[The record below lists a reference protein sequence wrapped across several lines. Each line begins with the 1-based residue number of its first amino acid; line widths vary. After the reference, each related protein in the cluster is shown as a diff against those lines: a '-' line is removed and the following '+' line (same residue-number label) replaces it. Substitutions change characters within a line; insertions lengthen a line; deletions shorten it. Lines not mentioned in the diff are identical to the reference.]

1 MLNISAKRLNT
12 PVRTD
17 NIQRNRGPNRTDRA
31 SRSASVSNASADFEA
46 DLEKDHAFVEA
57 AFGSSSD
64 PDDQGG
70 GNEHKFEDFLNRLVA
85 NAEAL
90 DSSGDSREIDE
101 QSDKA
106 TEMVLHASQAARQS
120 GGVGR
125 LNQKTLAGILRQVSG
140 GSSQRGLMIMKAMLK
155 KTSTDSSL
163 KDAGIDE
170 ESLLDYAAENEAG
183 ITAAVNVSDAL
194 SKAPKQAS
202 ESADRILNLYEQS
215 VVSSQG
221 VLQTFQRLG
230 KSEGIGK
237 ISDWKKFL
245 TEAVASD
252 LSTQRSS
259 TDKNKLQLILQEL
272 KGFRLFNTLVAGLE
286 RVGKYITQANET
298 KLSEEKS
305 SNVLQTTLDY
315 IEQPIREFP
324 TVQSWVSHKDT
335 QNQIL
340 FFQGY
345 RNLLK
350 SMPDDAYVNPE
361 QKNNSLVGLQKK
373 IDDLTY
379 AEDYE

>member
-1 MLNISAKRLNT
+1 MLNISAKQINPNLHADGLQ
-12 PVRTD
+12 RT
-17 NIQRNRGPNRTDRA
+17 RNKGGPDRGE
-31 SRSASVSNASADFEA
+31 RSAKINSSAADFGAEVVEDQEFMSAVESSRDDA
-46 DLEKDHAFVEA
+46 DTPEEKLEDYVKHLISAVDAVLEPEEVAELTQQVGETIEHVKKALSHTKKHDGSSKLSQEEIEELIREVTGGSTHQGLQIFKMLVEKADQDPQLKAAGFDEA
-57 AFGSSSD
+57 A
-64 PDDQGG
+64 
-70 GNEHKFEDFLNRLVA
+70 
-85 NAEAL
+85 
-90 DSSGDSREIDE
+90 
-101 QSDKA
+101 
-106 TEMVLHASQAARQS
+106 
-120 GGVGR
+120 
-125 LNQKTLAGILRQVSG
+125 
-140 GSSQRGLMIMKAMLK
+140 LM
-155 KTSTDSSL
+155 
-163 KDAGIDE
+163 
-170 ESLLDYAAENEAG
+170 DYAAKNEAG
-183 ITAAVNVSDAL
+183 LTAALNIHEAL
-194 SKAPKQAS
+194 TKAPSQAS

-230 KSEGIGK
+230 KTEGIGK

-252 LSTQRSS
+252 LSSQRSS

-286 RVGKYITQANET
+286 RVGKFIAANNEPN
-298 KLSEEKS
+298 LSEERS
-305 SNVLQTTLDY
+305 AQVLQTTLDY

-350 SMPDDAYVNPE
+350 SMPDDSFVNPE
-361 QKNNSLVGLQKK
+361 QKTNSLVSLQKK

>member
-1 MLNISAKRLNT
+1 MLNISAKRLNV
-12 PVRTD
+12 PLRTD
-17 NIQRNRGPNRTDRA
+17 NIQRNRGPNRGDRA
-31 SRSASVSNASADFEA
+31 SRSASVSNASADFDAEIA
-46 DLEKDHAFVEA
+46 EDHGFVQA
-57 AFGSSSD
+57 AFGASGD
-64 PDDQGG
+64 PDDETGG
-70 GNEHKFEDFLNRLVA
+70 SEDKFEDFLSRLVA

-90 DSSGDSREIDE
+90 DAPGVAREVEE

-106 TEMVLHASQAARQS
+106 ADLVKNASVAARQ
-120 GGVGR
+120 GGAVGR
-125 LNQKTLAGILRQVSG
+125 LNLRTLSGILRQVSG

-155 KTSTDSSL
+155 KAKNDSSL
-163 KDAGIDE
+163 QEAGVDE

-183 ITAAVNVSDAL
+183 ITAALNVSDAL
-194 SKAPKQAS
+194 SKAPNQAS

-252 LSTQRSS
+252 LSTQRAS

-286 RVGKYITQANET
+286 RVGKFMTTANET
-298 KLSEEKS
+298 KLSEQKS
-305 SNVLQTTLDY
+305 SEVLQTTLDY

-324 TVQSWVSHKDT
+324 KVQSWVEHKDT

-350 SMPDDAYVNPE
+350 SMPDDAYVNHE

>member
-1 MLNISAKRLNT
+1 MLNISANQANT
-12 PVRTD
+12 NLRTND
-17 NIQRNRGPNRTDRA
+17 LQQSQGLGRTERGD
-31 SRSASVSNASADFEA
+31 RSATVSSDSVNFGAEVVEDQEFMSALELNKSDADSPEDKFEDYLKRIVTGA
-46 DLEKDHAFVEA
+46 DAVITPEEAQEMAEDVEKTIELIKKAMVQA
-57 AFGSSSD
+57 RQNGGSSSLG
-64 PDDQGG
+64 QK
-70 GNEHKFEDFLNRLVA
+70 ELE
-85 NAEAL
+85 
-90 DSSGDSREIDE
+90 EI
-101 QSDKA
+101 
-106 TEMVLHASQAARQS
+106 
-120 GGVGR
+120 
-125 LNQKTLAGILRQVSG
+125 IRQVSG
-140 GSSQRGLMIMKAMLK
+140 GSSQQGLKMMKILVEKAANDPQLQEAEIGPH
-155 KTSTDSSL
+155 SL
-163 KDAGIDE
+163 MDF
-170 ESLLDYAAENEAG
+170 AAENEAG
-183 ITAAVNVSDAL
+183 LTAARNIADAL
-194 SKAPKQAS
+194 SSAPSKAS

-252 LSTQRSS
+252 LTAQRSS
-259 TDKNKLQLILQEL
+259 SDKNKLQLILQEL

-286 RVGKYITQANET
+286 RVEKFMASGQE
-298 KLSEEKS
+298 LRLPEEKS
-305 SNVLQTTLDY
+305 AQVLQTTLDY

-324 TVQSWVSHKDT
+324 TVQSWVSGKDT

-350 SMPDDAYVNPE
+350 SMPDDSFVNPE

-379 AEDYE
+379 AEDYEWI

>member
-1 MLNISAKRLNT
+1 MLNISAKQINPNLHADGLQRTRNT
-12 PVRTD
+12 AGPD
-17 NIQRNRGPNRTDRA
+17 RGE
-31 SRSASVSNASADFEA
+31 RSAKVSSASADFGAEVVEDQEFMSAVESVRDEA
-46 DLEKDHAFVEA
+46 ETPEEKLEDHLKKMVSSIDAVITPEEAQNLAEDADKSVELVKKA
-57 AFGSSSD
+57 MVHAKQHGGSG
-64 PDDQGG
+64 Q
-70 GNEHKFEDFLNRLVA
+70 L
-85 NAEAL
+85 
-90 DSSGDSREIDE
+90 
-101 QSDKA
+101 
-106 TEMVLHASQAARQS
+106 SQKE
-120 GGVGR
+120 
-125 LNQKTLAGILRQVSG
+125 LEEILRQVGG
-140 GSSQRGLMIMKAMLK
+140 GSSQHSLMVMKQLVEKA
-155 KTSTDSSL
+155 KTDPQL
-163 KDAGIDE
+163 QEAGIGNEALMDF
-170 ESLLDYAAENEAG
+170 AAENEAG
-183 ITAAVNVSDAL
+183 ITAALNIHEAL
-194 SKAPKQAS
+194 SKAPSQAS
-202 ESADRILNLYEQS
+202 QSADRILNLYEQS

-230 KSEGIGK
+230 KTEGIGK

-252 LSTQRSS
+252 LSSQRSS

-286 RVGKYITQANET
+286 RVGKFIAASNEP
-298 KLSEEKS
+298 KLTDEKS
-305 SNVLQTTLDY
+305 AQVLQTTLDY

-350 SMPDDAYVNPE
+350 SMPDDSFVNPE
-361 QKNNSLVGLQKK
+361 QKTNSLVSLQKK

>member
-1 MLNISAKRLNT
+1 MLNISAKQINPNLRADGLQ
-12 PVRTD
+12 RTR
-17 NIQRNRGPNRTDRA
+17 NIGGPERGE
-31 SRSASVSNASADFEA
+31 RSAKVSSSSADFGAEVVEDQEFMSAVESARDEA
-46 DLEKDHAFVEA
+46 ETPEEKLEDYLKKLVSGADAVITPEEAQDIAEDTDKSVELIKKAMVHAKQNR
-57 AFGSSSD
+57 GSGKLS
-64 PDDQGG
+64 
-70 GNEHKFEDFLNRLVA
+70 EKEL
-85 NAEAL
+85 E
-90 DSSGDSREIDE
+90 E
-101 QSDKA
+101 
-106 TEMVLHASQAARQS
+106 
-120 GGVGR
+120 
-125 LNQKTLAGILRQVSG
+125 ILRQAGG
-140 GSSQRGLMIMKAMLK
+140 GSSQHGLQVFKKLVEKA
-155 KTSTDSSL
+155 KTDPQL
-163 KDAGIDE
+163 QEAGINE
-170 ESLLDYAAENEAG
+170 GALMDYAAENEAG
-183 ITAAVNVSDAL
+183 ITAAINVSEAL
-194 SKAPKQAS
+194 SKAPTQAS
-202 ESADRILNLYEQS
+202 QSADRILNLYEQS

-252 LSTQRSS
+252 LSSQRSS

-286 RVGKYITQANET
+286 RVGKFIAGNEP
-298 KLSEEKS
+298 KLSDEKS
-305 SNVLQTTLDY
+305 AQVLQTTLDY

-350 SMPDDAYVNPE
+350 SMPDDSFVNPE
-361 QKNNSLVGLQKK
+361 QKTNSLVGLQKK

>member
-1 MLNISAKRLNT
+1 MLNISANQVNANL
-12 PVRTD
+12 RTND
-17 NIQRNRGPNRTDRA
+17 LQQSQGLGRTERGD
-31 SRSASVSNASADFEA
+31 RSATVSSDSVNFGAEVVEDQEFMSALELNKSDADSPEDKFEDYLKRIVTGA
-46 DLEKDHAFVEA
+46 DAVITPEEA
-57 AFGSSSD
+57 QDISEDVDKTIELIKKAMAQSRQNGGSSSLG
-64 PDDQGG
+64 QK
-70 GNEHKFEDFLNRLVA
+70 ELE
-85 NAEAL
+85 
-90 DSSGDSREIDE
+90 EI
-101 QSDKA
+101 
-106 TEMVLHASQAARQS
+106 
-120 GGVGR
+120 
-125 LNQKTLAGILRQVSG
+125 IRQVSG
-140 GSSQRGLMIMKAMLK
+140 GSSQHGLKMMKVLIEKAANDPQLQE
-155 KTSTDSSL
+155 
-163 KDAGIDE
+163 AGIGPH
-170 ESLLDYAAENEAG
+170 SLMDYAAENEAG
-183 ITAAVNVSDAL
+183 LTAARNISEAL
-194 SKAPKQAS
+194 SKAPNVAS
-202 ESADRILNLYEQS
+202 ASADRILNLYEQS

-252 LSTQRSS
+252 LTSQRSS
-259 TDKNKLQLILQEL
+259 SDKNKLQLILQEL

-286 RVGKYITQANET
+286 RVEKFMVSGQDL
-298 KLSEEKS
+298 KLPEEKS
-305 SNVLQTTLDY
+305 AQVLQTTLDY

-324 TVQSWVSHKDT
+324 TVQSWVSGKDT

-350 SMPDDAYVNPE
+350 SMPDDSFVNPE

>member
-1 MLNISAKRLNT
+1 MLNISAKQINPNLHADGLQRTRNT
-12 PVRTD
+12 DGPD
-17 NIQRNRGPNRTDRA
+17 RGE
-31 SRSASVSNASADFEA
+31 RSAKVSSASADFGAEVVEDQEFMSAVESARDDAETPEDKLEDYLKKLVTGADAVITPEEA
-46 DLEKDHAFVEA
+46 QNISEDADKSVELIKKAMVHAKQNGGSGKLSQKELEE
-57 AFGSSSD
+57 
-64 PDDQGG
+64 
-70 GNEHKFEDFLNRLVA
+70 
-85 NAEAL
+85 
-90 DSSGDSREIDE
+90 
-101 QSDKA
+101 
-106 TEMVLHASQAARQS
+106 
-120 GGVGR
+120 
-125 LNQKTLAGILRQVSG
+125 ILRQVGG
-140 GSSQRGLMIMKAMLK
+140 GSSQHGLQVLK
-155 KTSTDSSL
+155 KLIEKAKTDPQL
-163 KDAGIDE
+163 QEAGISYE
-170 ESLLDYAAENEAG
+170 ALMDYAAENEAG
-183 ITAAVNVSDAL
+183 ITAAINVSEAL
-194 SKAPKQAS
+194 SKAPTQAS
-202 ESADRILNLYEQS
+202 QSADRILNLYEQS

-252 LSTQRSS
+252 LSSQRSS

-286 RVGKYITQANET
+286 RVGKFIAGNEP
-298 KLSEEKS
+298 KLSDEKS
-305 SNVLQTTLDY
+305 AQVLQTTLDY

-324 TVQSWVSHKDT
+324 TVQSWVSNKDT

-350 SMPDDAYVNPE
+350 SMPDDSFVNPE

>member
-1 MLNISAKRLNT
+1 MLNISAKQINPNLRADGLQRARATGNT
-12 PVRTD
+12 GRPE
-17 NIQRNRGPNRTDRA
+17 
-31 SRSASVSNASADFEA
+31 RSAKASSASADFGAEV
-46 DLEKDHAFVEA
+46 VEDA
-57 AFGSSSD
+57 EFMSAVEGARDDSD
-64 PDDQGG
+64 SPEDR
-70 GNEHKFEDFLNRLVA
+70 FEDFLKHLVD
-85 NAEAL
+85 EA
-90 DSSGDSREIDE
+90 DSVTDPEEAQEITEQAGEAVAFVRKAMALAKQKSGSSQLSQKELEEI
-101 QSDKA
+101 
-106 TEMVLHASQAARQS
+106 M
-120 GGVGR
+120 
-125 LNQKTLAGILRQVSG
+125 RQVSG
-140 GSSQRGLMIMKAMLK
+140 GSSQRGLAILK
-155 KTSTDSSL
+155 VLVEKSNTDIEL
-163 KDAGIDE
+163 KEAGISPE
-170 ESLLDYAAENEAG
+170 ALLDYAAENEKG
-183 ITAAVNVSDAL
+183 LTAAVNVSDAL
-194 SKAPKQAS
+194 SSAPSHAS

-230 KSEGIGK
+230 KTEGIGK

-252 LSTQRSS
+252 LSSQRSS

-272 KGFRLFNTLVAGLE
+272 KGFRLFNTLVSGLE
-286 RVGKYITQANET
+286 RVGKFIAQGNET
-298 KLSEEKS
+298 KLSDEKS
-305 SNVLQTTLDY
+305 SQVLQTTLDY

-350 SMPDDAYVNPE
+350 SMPDDSFVNPE
-361 QKNNSLVGLQKK
+361 QKTNSLVGLQKK